1 MDTADFILERQD
13 IENRMDARRAETAVE
28 VISTRSGFLPWMML
42 TGASVV
48 SGFRSSPGARK
59 LVRTL
64 LWAAVAPFVL
74 GVINR
79 QNHGLVH
86 RLFDAVF
93 PAARPKEPAEEVSPP
108 KS

>member
-1 MDTADFILERQD
+1 
-13 IENRMDARRAETAVE
+13 
-28 VISTRSGFLPWMML
+28 MML

-48 SGFRSSPGARK
+48 SGVRSSPGARK

-64 LWAAVAPFVL
+64 LWAAVAPVVL

-79 QNHGLVH
+79 QNSGLVH

-93 PAARPKEPAEEVSPP
+93 PAARPNESVEKHTS
-108 KS
+108 